1 MTAAEIAAAVGA
13 GELDPAAAVEES
25 LRALEER
32 AELNAVISLCP
43 EQALARART
52 RPSGPL
58 AGVPLLVKD
67 LFDTAGVRTTYGSTI
82 YADHVPTR
90 TATAVRRLEEA
101 GAIVVGKANLH
112 EFAWGVTSQNPHY
125 GTVQNPRFPG
135 RTTGGSSGGNAA
147 ALAAGLCALGLGTD
161 TGCSVRLPSACCGT
175 VGFKPTWGA
184 VPMEGCYPL
193 CPSFDTAGPMARTV
207 ADVALAF
214 SVLTGA
220 PVPKPRLGGLTLGLL
235 LEPPPV
241 EPVSPIVKGSDPHA
255 WGRSVKGSDP
265 FTIAVCRVEAL
276 GARVVEA
283 RIPAPEVDTWPLF
296 LTEAAASHR
305 ATFPA
310 RRHDYGDNVRGK
322 LELAQRA
329 DPAAAELARR
339 AVARWRRD
347 TATEPAVDLFL
358 CPTLGIPVPPVDVD
372 ELEYRLP
379 LSVWARPFNVL
390 GWAGLALGDLQLV
403 GRDDATVLAAGLAL
417 EEAHGSEA
425 IAVPPEK

>member
-241 EPVSPIVKGSDPHA
+241 EPVSPIVKGSDPTP
-255 WGRSVKGSDP
+255 GD
-265 FTIAVCRVEAL
+265 
-276 GARVVEA
+276 
-283 RIPAPEVDTWPLF
+283 EV
-296 LTEAAASHR
+296 
-305 ATFPA
+305 
-310 RRHDYGDNVRGK
+310 
-322 LELAQRA
+322 
-329 DPAAAELARR
+329 
-339 AVARWRRD
+339 
-347 TATEPAVDLFL
+347 
-358 CPTLGIPVPPVDVD
+358 
-372 ELEYRLP
+372 
-379 LSVWARPFNVL
+379 
-390 GWAGLALGDLQLV
+390 
-403 GRDDATVLAAGLAL
+403 
-417 EEAHGSEA
+417 
-425 IAVPPEK
+425 